1 MAQQYDNTNTCAVW
15 KAKTKTGETYVKVM
29 GTTEGGEAFSF
40 NCFANNFKTEDKHP
54 DFKSSKPK
62 DQQAQS
68 SIPKRVADAGN
79 LPDDIP
85 F

>member
-1 MAQQYDNTNTCAVW
+1 MAYDNTNTCAVW

-40 NCFANNFKTEDKHP
+40 NCFSNNFKTEDKHP

-62 DQQAQS
+62 DVKATAKSSKQQDDDS
-68 SIPKRVADAGN
+68 
-79 LPDDIP
+79 LP